1 MTKGPHHQPAST
13 AALKA
18 SSAAMNSIAL
28 NTLVIVFQLG
38 CSYNGFNSQTYHGF
52 PLLIKKDPVPRD
64 FPGGSVVK
72 NPPSIKGHGSGK
84 IPHAVGQLNPPITTT
99 ETCAPWGP
107 REAAAI
113 RSPLTAARAAPAR
126 LN

>member
-18 SSAAMNSIAL
+18 SSAARNSIAL

-72 NPPSIKGHGSGK
+72 NPPAKAGETGSIPAPGRFHMPRGNL
-84 IPHAVGQLNPPITTT
+84 V
-99 ETCAPWGP
+99 ECAP
-107 REAAAI
+107 ACH
-113 RSPLTAARAAPAR
+113 
-126 LN
+126 NY

>member
-18 SSAAMNSIAL
+18 SPAAMNSIAL

-72 NPPSIKGHGSGK
+72 NPPVNQGTRVWED
-84 IPHAVGQLNPPITTT
+84 P
-99 ETCAPWGP
+99 TCCGA
-107 REAAAI
+107 
-113 RSPLTAARAAPAR
+113 TKPAYH
-126 LN
+126 NH